1 MGFVFDK
8 PDILIICLQVPTFAY
23 EKRLSRI
30 ETLRLAI
37 TYISF
42 MDELLATPV
51 PGPGGVSC
59 RRGTGQ
65 VGGHGQPRGVPHL
78 TPRGEELLSN
88 HINPF
93 AGINGGSAMCQQDL
107 SKWCSFKSRQKYNR
121 FDKDWPQR
129 VNVVDLREVRN
140 KLGQVNSCLNMVIVV
155 KEKNILGLVV

>member
-1 MGFVFDK
+1 MERTDSAEPRCLHVKEFLWDLY
-8 PDILIICLQVPTFAY
+8 LIICLQVPTFAY

-107 SKWCSFKSRQKYNR
+107 SK
-121 FDKDWPQR
+121 
-129 VNVVDLREVRN
+129 
-140 KLGQVNSCLNMVIVV
+140 
-155 KEKNILGLVV
+155 